1 MGSYSCSDGSLPFLR
16 AADVTESQRIN
27 EATIEALRRETGHP
41 YRGVLYGGFM
51 AVADG
56 VRLIEYNARF
66 GDPEAMNVLPLLTN
80 DLVDVL
86 LAAASGTLGGVEA
99 RFGEKATVC
108 KYVVPRRYP
117 EGPDHSAEGA
127 TDDDPITV
135 EASVLGPE
143 LRCYWSAAELEDN
156 GQIRLTGSR
165 GLAFLGIADTLAEAE
180 ALAERGA
187 SSVGGSVRHRSDVGT
202 AGLLERRMEHMRH
215 LRPAPGTH

>member
-1 MGSYSCSDGSLPFLR
+1 
-16 AADVTESQRIN
+16 
-27 EATIEALRRETGHP
+27 
-41 YRGVLYGGFM
+41 
-51 AVADG
+51 
-56 VRLIEYNARF
+56 
-66 GDPEAMNVLPLLTN
+66 
-80 DLVDVL
+80 
-86 LAAASGTLGGVEA
+86 
-99 RFGEKATVC
+99 
-108 KYVVPRRYP
+108 VPRRYP